1 MAIRKTILAA
11 AAGLALAAGI
21 AAAGPAHAATARP
34 AAATPAGTYY
44 STYLAGFAATSV
56 LEGLNDIRA
65 TIHVPSEAGSTLADG
80 TVAGGLTL
88 ATGING
94 GNALGIG
101 LVWNAQ
107 GGSGACTESG
117 QPNSWEL
124 EYTDSVKT
132 GTPALEP
139 VPLDLLTVLDVG
151 GSPVCL
157 TGGSSYY
164 LEMYYSTYHHTVAFI
179 AGPQEFTNENVLAT
193 IDHVHG
199 VFYAAGAGADTC
211 KISEPVGEPCPTAD
225 NGALNLLPGSLA
237 SFTRVGLDNLY
248 DTANPKSPTKRI
260 TFDAANTYEFFGT
273 STGTSSG
280 TSTLIPSAFG
290 SGSAFSVTVP

>member
-1 MAIRKTILAA
+1 MTFKAKLAVTA
-11 AAGLALAAGI
+11 GLIALGGLALAA
-21 AAAGPAHAATARP
+21 PAHASAARP
-34 AAATPAGTYY
+34 ASATPAGTYY
-44 STYLAGFAATSV
+44 SENLAGYAATSV

-65 TIHVPSEAGSTLADG
+65 TIHVPSESTSNVPDQ

-94 GNALGIG
+94 GDALGIG
-101 LVWNAQ
+101 LVWNAP
-107 GGSGACTESG
+107 GGTGKCTEAG
-117 QPNSWEL
+117 DANTWEL

-139 VPLDLLTVLDVG
+139 VPLNLLTVLDVG

-157 TGGSSYY
+157 TGGTSYY
-164 LEMYYSTYHHTVAFI
+164 LEMYYSTYHHSVAFI

-199 VFYAAGAGADTC
+199 VFYAAGAGVDTTSGTDAADLTT
-211 KISEPVGEPCPTAD
+211 GT
-225 NGALNLLPGSLA
+225 LA

-260 TFDAANTYEFFGT
+260 TFDAATTYSFVGT
-273 STGTSSG
+273 ETGGSPSV
-280 TSTLIPSAFG
+280 SNPQTLTPGPFG
-290 SGSAFSVTVP
+290 SGSSFSVTVP